1 MNASRQQYLQSI
13 RADSYPRLPGRD
25 RNYRAPR
32 VPFAGAVALG
42 ALVGGL
48 GAMSN
53 SFMTGLIALITGG
66 IFAAIVFLLAKLSK
80 EAALMLVDIA
90 DSTVEANSRL
100 LRPCQNSCDKPGV
113 EKASQEAVGG
123 LSC

>member
-13 RADSYPRLPGRD
+13 RADSAYPV
-25 RNYRAPR
+25 YRGVIGMIALLGYLL
-32 VPFAGAVALG
+32 AGALALG

-53 SFMTGLIALITGG
+53 SFFMGLVALVTGG
-66 IFAAIVFLLAKLSK
+66 IFAAIVFLIAKLSK

-100 LRPCQNSCDKPGV
+100 LSPLPK
-113 EKASQEAVGG
+113 
-123 LSC
+123 